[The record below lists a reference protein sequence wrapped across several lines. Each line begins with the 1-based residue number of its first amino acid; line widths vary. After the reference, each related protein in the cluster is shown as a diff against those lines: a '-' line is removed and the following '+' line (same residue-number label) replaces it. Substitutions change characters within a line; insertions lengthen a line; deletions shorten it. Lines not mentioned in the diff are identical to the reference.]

1 MKKKEV
7 LIFVVVFLSVS
18 SCSTLQSF
26 FKSEMTVAQAIMAKD
41 RMDKITNPAQ
51 KDIMYK
57 DLQNKIIVVPRAK
70 VLDII
75 ESINVD
81 YSYAVIARVE
91 TEKGPVDLY
100 LYSKDQKLIAS
111 LSKESSEI
119 SAKGEFSKF
128 FQLLDDSYAK
138 IELVKAKI
146 NKL

>member
-1 MKKKEV
+1 MKKIQV
-7 LIFVVVFLSVS
+7 LIFAAALLLVS

-26 FKSEMTVAQAIMAKD
+26 FKSEITVSQAIMIKE
-41 RMDKITNPAQ
+41 RIDKITNPARQ
-51 KDIMYK
+51 DIMSK

-70 VLDII
+70 VVDVI

-100 LYSKDQKLIAS
+100 IYSKDQKLIAS
-111 LSKESSEI
+111 LDKASSEI

-128 FQLLDDSYAK
+128 FKLLDDSYAK
-138 IELVKAKI
+138 IEIVKAKI